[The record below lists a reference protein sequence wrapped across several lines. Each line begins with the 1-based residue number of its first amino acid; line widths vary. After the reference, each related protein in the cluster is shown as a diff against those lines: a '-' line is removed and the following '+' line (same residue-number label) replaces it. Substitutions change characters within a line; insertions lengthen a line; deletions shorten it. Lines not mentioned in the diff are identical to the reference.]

1 MSKSVNHA
9 IQSKHCTILKSE
21 FESNFVPL
29 RKFIPDLEKNTMKT
43 NQELQT
49 DVQNA
54 IKWEPLLNAAEIGV
68 TAKDGVVSLTGV
80 VDSYAKK
87 LEAENATKKVIGVKA
102 LVEKIEV
109 KFPSSWSKTDVEIA
123 NEVLVALKA
132 NWSVPNDKV
141 TVKVEDGWVTLGG
154 ELYWNYQKN
163 AAKNAINYLSGV
175 KGVSNNI
182 KIKSESHDA
191 IEQKDVEDA
200 IARSWSI
207 DDFDINVA
215 VSGTTVT
222 LTGTVNSWYQKDE
235 AGRIA
240 WNTPGI
246 WHVKNELAVD
256 YEYAFS

>member
-1 MSKSVNHA
+1 M
-9 IQSKHCTILKSE
+9 
-21 FESNFVPL
+21 
-29 RKFIPDLEKNTMKT
+29 KN

-87 LEAENATKKVIGVKA
+87 MESENAAKKVIGVKA
-102 LVEKIEV
+102 LVEKIEI
-109 KFPSSWSKTDVEIA
+109 KFPHTFTKTSLEVA
-123 NEVLVALKA
+123 NEVIAALNS
-132 NWSVPNDKV
+132 NWSVPKDKV
-141 TVKVEDGWVTLGG
+141 TVKVEEGWVTLDG
-154 ELYWNYQKN
+154 ELPWNYQKE
-163 AAKNAINYLSGV
+163 AAKSAINYLTGV
-175 KGVSNNI
+175 KGVTNNI
-182 KIKSESHDA
+182 KIKSENHDA
-191 IEQKDVEDA
+191 IEKKDVEDA
-200 IARSWSI
+200 IGRSWSV
-207 DDFDINVA
+207 DNSDINVS

-222 LTGTVNSWYQKDE
+222 LTGTVDSWYQKEE

-240 WNTPGI
+240 WKTSGI